1 MYKIIKTLAYICIA
15 AAAITFTS
23 CTKDLELTQKQ
34 REFTEMLQP
43 GLVTNGTYTMEYSS
57 ENCQLS
63 STSDGK
69 YRVMTD
75 DQSRYMEANVTGN
88 MKELGTSV
96 NVHLKWY
103 LNDNLNQKELT
114 MIVSKMENGTYW
126 LWNEEESTGVIIRK
140 LI

>member
-1 MYKIIKTLAYICIA
+1 
-15 AAAITFTS
+15 
-23 CTKDLELTQKQ
+23 
-34 REFTEMLQP
+34 
-43 GLVTNGTYTMEYSS
+43 
-57 ENCQLS
+57 
-63 STSDGK
+63 
-69 YRVMTD
+69 MTD

-114 MIVSKMENGTYW
+114 MIVSKMGNDTYW

>member
-1 MYKIIKTLAYICIA
+1 MSKIIKTLAYICIA

-75 DQSRYMEANVTGN
+75 DQSSYMEAVVKGDMKKTGSSVEASIKCYRN
-88 MKELGTSV
+88 GELS
-96 NVHLKWY
+96 
-103 LNDNLNQKELT
+103 QQELT
-114 MIVSKMENGTYW
+114 MIVSKIEGDVFW
-126 LWNEEESTGVIIRK
+126 LWNEDETTGVIIKK